1 MPQPA
6 GTVTV
11 GWMGMSLDGD
21 VGGVEQELLPLEDGH
36 LLA

>member
-6 GTVTV
+6 GTVTDGLDGNVLDGRV
-11 GWMGMSLDGD
+11 GW
-21 VGGVEQELLPLEDGH
+21 VEEELLPLEDGQ